1 MSPLLIVGAVVALGL
16 TIVGILALVAPHR
29 MAHAYGIPLDGRAS
43 RGFARATGIR
53 DVAIG
58 VVLGAAVYF
67 RDRPLLIVL
76 AIAGV
81 VLSLTDLAIAY
92 HAGGRKLRPE
102 HGVHVGGVVAFVLVL
117 TMALFAIGL

>member
-1 MSPLLIVGAVVALGL
+1 MTALSIAGGIVALAL
-16 TIVGILALVAPHR
+16 ILVGIFALIAPHR
-29 MAHAYGIPLDGRAS
+29 MAHAYGLPLDGQAS

-58 VVLGAAVYF
+58 AVLGAAVYF
-67 RDRPLLIVL
+67 RDVPLLIVL

-92 HAGGRKLRPE
+92 HGGGRKLRRE
-102 HGVHVGGVVAFVLVL
+102 HGVHVGGVIAFVLIL
-117 TMALFAIGL
+117 TMALFAIGW